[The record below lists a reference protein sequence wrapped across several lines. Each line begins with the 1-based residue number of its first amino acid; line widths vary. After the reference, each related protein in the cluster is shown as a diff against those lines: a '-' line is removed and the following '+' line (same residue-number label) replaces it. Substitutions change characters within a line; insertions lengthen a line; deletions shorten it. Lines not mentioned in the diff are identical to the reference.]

1 MAKMFGVSQAT
12 VSEWW
17 NAIKMPGLEKLIEI
31 CIILNV
37 CVEWLG
43 TGRGPKVPPCMPEQ
57 NPALSPEQKE
67 MLKKITHLL
76 CD

>member
-1 MAKMFGVSQAT
+1 MGIKEEFAKTFGVSQAT
-12 VSEWW
+12 VSDWW
-17 NAIKMPGLEKLIEI
+17 NAIKI

-43 TGRGPKVPPCMPEQ
+43 TGRGPKVPPCVPEPT
-57 NPALSPEQKE
+57 PASPPEQKE